1 MVTIA
6 VDIGG
11 TKIATGIVQDSQ
23 PTIVHN
29 RQVRPTRAK
38 EGGEVVVAE
47 TIAAITEQQEFART
61 KGWEVQRIGVG
72 APGVVGDGVILHSG
86 VTMPNWQGTDVQD
99 RIQTACGLPTAV
111 NNDVRV
117 MGLGEAVYGIG
128 ADKEVLFV
136 SIGTGIGGA
145 IVRSGQLIDSP
156 HFSRG
161 EIAYLLGPTPDG
173 GCDRIENVGSGPA
186 MAKTYG
192 TDRLEDVMADYRSGV
207 SAAISTITDAMRC
220 VGAALGGFITAYDVD
235 AVVVGGGVGTLPEIL
250 EPFAAGIHSQ
260 LLNSH
265 SSVTCTQA
273 TLGTNAPLVG
283 AAHLARNVLSKEL
296 S

>member
-11 TKIATGIVQDSQ
+11 TKIATGIVQDAE

-29 RQVRPTRAK
+29 RQVRPTRAHD
-38 EGGEVVVAE
+38 GGEVVVAE
-47 TIAAITEQQEFART
+47 TIAAITEQQEFAQVQ
-61 KGWEVQRIGVG
+61 GWEITRIGIG

-86 VTMPNWQGTDVQD
+86 VTMPKWQGTNVRK
-99 RIQTACGLPTAV
+99 RIEAACGIPTAV
-111 NNDVRV
+111 HNDVRV

-145 IVRSGQLIDSP
+145 LIRAGHLVDSP

-161 EIAYLLGPTPDG
+161 EIAYLLGPTPQG
-173 GCDRIENVGSGPA
+173 GCDCIENVGSGPA
-186 MAKTYG
+186 MARAYG
-192 TDRLEDVMADYRSGV
+192 ADRLEEVMADFRAGV
-207 SAAISTITDAMRC
+207 PAATATITDAMRC
-220 VGAALGGFITAYDVD
+220 VGSALGGFVNAYDVD
-235 AVVVGGGVGTLPEIL
+235 AVVIGGGVGTLPEIL
-250 EPFAAGIHSQ
+250 EPFAAGLYSQ
-260 LLNSH
+260 LLDSH

-283 AAHLARNVLSKEL
+283 AAHLARSVLSKEL